1 MSILQLIKKQR
12 LFLSGIDR
20 IHVKGVM
27 KKKKAGIKPT
37 AEKESKLSSMR
48 MSISREEYDLLRQ
61 HIISIIWKHNEV
73 AYAQLLSDLEENIA
87 ARFRGDISVH
97 AENVLSDLEV
107 KGVIEKIN
115 RNKMQYLRLKHST
128 EKQE

>member
-1 MSILQLIKKQR
+1 
-12 LFLSGIDR
+12 
-20 IHVKGVM
+20 M
-27 KKKKAGIKPT
+27 KKKKAGIKPA
-37 AEKESKLSSMR
+37 AEKESKLSSKR
-48 MSISREEYDLLRQ
+48 MSTSREEYDLLRQ